1 MSRLFELPMTP
12 EELHEAALWW
22 SDALQVAGAG
32 FRARMD
38 ANAKEPPAAPP
49 VPREYARHFR
59 QLALPKLEF
68 WARYLG
74 KRVITQGWDYGW
86 CIDVLMRE
94 AIAIGAAHLA
104 DPESLREHL
113 DDMMTETAVKTEL
126 AEPHA

>member
-1 MSRLFELPMTP
+1 MAMTP
-12 EELHEAALWW
+12 DAALWW

-49 VPREYARHFR
+49 VPREYDRHFR

-74 KRVITQGWDYGW
+74 KRITTQGWDYLW
-86 CIDVLMRE
+86 CMDVLMRE
-94 AIAIGAAHLA
+94 AIALGAAHLA
-104 DPESLREHL
+104 EPESLREYL
-113 DDMMTETAVKTEL
+113 DDLMTETAVKTES